1 MISPIGSKNWD
12 ILDSQ
17 SGHALTKSEQK
28 IHFAVMETMV
38 SWMGKMQHNMQLSF
52 NEEFEK
58 AVDGM
63 RQELLGHVEER
74 MEVQDESLTYHSTS
88 VDANEQ
94 EIEELRERCLVLEGR
109 LTKAENEVDELKEK
123 LLAQE
128 ARSMRDNLTF
138 FNIPEKDGEDCEKS
152 LRKFLRREMSISR
165 EDMEKIVFNRVHRTG
180 CARPGFNRIVV
191 AKFSSYEGRQIVLSH
206 IKHLD
211 REKKYGVNEQL
222 PREIAERKNQL
233 MPIYKAARRDRK
245 NAKWSREK
253 LIIDGKTKEVMKDK
267 IRDVN
272 VNCTDK
278 ALGLRRR
285 YVTVHLS
292 RRRTARSRVT
302 ASPSLHKMI
311 SYLPCMLFTL
321 M

>member
-1 MISPIGSKNWD
+1 MSGAIADLERFIDCSYDRFNLCPNMASPKSKAVDTSLGNMTSEACAREPSMKEVNINNVSHKDKVQLSGCVSDNSHDSDTSISEGNRRKRKVISPIGSRNWD

-17 SGHALTKSEQK
+17 SGHALTKSEQE
-28 IHFAVMETMV
+28 IHFAIMETMV
-38 SWMGKMQHNMQLSF
+38 SWMGEMQHNMQLSF

-88 VDANEQ
+88 VDANER

-109 LTKAENEVDELKEK
+109 LTKTENEVDELKEK

-138 FNIPEKDGEDCEKS
+138 FNIPEKDGEDCAMS

-165 EDMEKIVFNRVHRTG
+165 EDMEKIVFDRVHRTG
-180 CARPGFNRIVV
+180 RARSGFNRIVV
-191 AKFSSYEGRQIVLSH
+191 VKFSSYEGRQIVLSH

-211 REKKYGVNEQL
+211 IEKKYGVNE
-222 PREIAERKNQL
+222 
-233 MPIYKAARRDRK
+233 
-245 NAKWSREK
+245 
-253 LIIDGKTKEVMKDK
+253 
-267 IRDVN
+267 
-272 VNCTDK
+272 
-278 ALGLRRR
+278 LR
-285 YVTVHLS
+285 TV
-292 RRRTARSRVT
+292 
-302 ASPSLHKMI
+302 AS
-311 SYLPCMLFTL
+311 
-321 M
+321 